1 MQQRIMIVD
10 DEENVLAA
18 LQRVCRDQKNWDIEI
33 YNNPDDALKRAQTT
47 NFDLF
52 LSDYR
57 MPQMNGVQFLAAI
70 KNQQPDAMRLILS
83 GQTDR
88 EGLLAAIN
96 EAEIYHFIDKPWF
109 DNELLTVLQQA
120 LSYRDI
126 LLENRILANQVRE
139 QKHELSMRKF
149 ALEKY
154 KEQHPDLFKIEWADD
169 GSIILDEKI

>member
-1 MQQRIMIVD
+1 MQQRLMIVD
-10 DEENVLAA
+10 DEQNVLTA
-18 LQRVCRDQKNWDIEI
+18 LLRICRGQKQWDIET
-33 YNNPDDALKRAQTT
+33 YTDPDDALKRAQTT

-57 MPQMNGVQFLAAI
+57 MPQMNGVEFLTAI
-70 KNQQPDAMRLILS
+70 KNLQPDAMRLILS

-88 EGLLAAIN
+88 EGLLGAIN

-109 DNELLTVLQQA
+109 DDDLIKVLQQA

-126 LLENRILANQVRE
+126 LLENRILADQVRE
-139 QKHELSMRKF
+139 QQHELTKRKL

-154 KEQHPDLFKIEWADD
+154 KAHHPDLFKIDWAED
-169 GSIILDEKI
+169 GSIILDDND